1 MTKKIESPAPR
12 KGSKPISEAEA
23 KQQASSRRWL
33 WLVAGAGVA
42 LLALLAVVALLNS
55 RQPSPTVAAGSSI
68 AAAVGQPADGRTL
81 GDPNAP
87 VTIVAYEDFQCPHC
101 QDFNRVME
109 KTIRED
115 LVKPG
120 IARFEFKH
128 RFVIGNDSMVAAMA
142 AECAADQ
149 GRFWEYHDVLLASL
163 RQDPRAVQISD
174 FEQRAADIGLD
185 TAAFAKCLES
195 QKYKEAML
203 REDIEARDKGVNST
217 PTIFI
222 NDVKYEGAF
231 DPAAFKAAVEQAKS
245 GS

>member
-1 MTKKIESPAPR
+1 MTKKTESPAAH
-12 KGSKPISEAEA
+12 KGSKPIGEAEA

-33 WLVAGAGVA
+33 WVVAAAGIA
-42 LLALLAVVALLNS
+42 LLALLAVIALLNS
-55 RQPSPTVAAGSSI
+55 RQPAPTVTAGSSI
-68 AAAVGQPADGRTL
+68 AAALGQPADGRTL

-101 QDFNRVME
+101 QDFNSALE
-109 KTIRED
+109 ETIRQD

-120 IARFEFKH
+120 VARFVYKH
-128 RFVIGNDSMVAAMA
+128 RFVISNDSMVAAMA

-149 GRFWEYHDVLLASL
+149 GRFWEYHDVLLAAL
-163 RQDPRAVQISD
+163 RRNPRAVQISD
-174 FEQRAADIGLD
+174 FEQLAADIDLD
-185 TAAFAKCLES
+185 TAAFDTCLES

-203 REDIEARDKGVNST
+203 REDIEARDRGVNST

-222 NDVKYEGAF
+222 DDVKYEGAF
-231 DPAAFKAAVEQAKS
+231 DPEAFKAAVEQAKS